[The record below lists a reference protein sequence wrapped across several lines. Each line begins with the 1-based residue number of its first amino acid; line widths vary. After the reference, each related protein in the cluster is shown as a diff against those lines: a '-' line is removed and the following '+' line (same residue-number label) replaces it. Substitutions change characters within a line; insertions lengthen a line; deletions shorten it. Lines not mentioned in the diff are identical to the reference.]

1 MTDLDA
7 QRIRDAFDQDLAGY
21 RAPSDFLE
29 RVHAGG
35 LQRARRRRV
44 RRAACAAVV
53 ACIAAGAVALIAP
66 LAGTGRTGASH
77 PGTGRARP
85 GAASRAR
92 LPSSASVAKAMLAT
106 FAADADDILYST
118 EVDTNKGPVVDTYR
132 DWIWPA
138 QPQPGQLTSWR
149 NVYTGRT
156 PLLSSPLRLVEDD
169 GLVYQTPANPNAPV
183 RGGVLTQVCFF
194 SPGGCGFGGD
204 ADTPA
209 GTWSHVTLR
218 NQSLA
223 VSSNVGEGSPFY
235 PPALAQAIVDGQWQ
249 IVRRTQIDGQPT
261 LVLSETRAG
270 HIYPRPF
277 LLWVSARTYLPLK
290 FAASGGGV
298 TSSGIF
304 AYLPPTRA
312 NRKLLQV
319 PIPRGYPR
327 SNPLKS

>member
-7 QRIRDAFDQDLAGY
+7 QRIRDAFEQDLAGY
-21 RAPSDFLE
+21 RAPPDFVE

-35 LQRARRRRV
+35 LRRARRRRV
-44 RRAACAAVV
+44 RRATCAVAACVM
-53 ACIAAGAVALIAP
+53 AGAVALIAP
-66 LAGTGRTGASH
+66 QAGTGRTGAGH
-77 PGTGRARP
+77 PGTGRGRA
-85 GAASRAR
+85 GAASRVR
-92 LPSSASVAKAMLAT
+92 LPSSASVGKAMLAT
-106 FAADADDILYST
+106 FDADADDILYST

-138 QPQPGQLTSWR
+138 QPLAGQRTLWR
-149 NVYTGRT
+149 QVYTGRT
-156 PLLSSPLRLVEDD
+156 PLLSSPLRLIEDD
-169 GLVYQTPANPNAPV
+169 GLVYQTPANPNAPD
-183 RGGVLTQVCFF
+183 RGGVLTEVCFF
-194 SPGGCGFGGD
+194 SPGGCGFGND

-209 GTWSHVTLR
+209 GTWSQVTLR
-218 NQSLA
+218 NQSLS

-235 PPALAQAIVDGQWQ
+235 PPALAQAIVDGQWR
-249 IVRRTQIDGQPT
+249 IVRRTQVDGQPA
-261 LVLSETRAG
+261 LVLSETSAG

-277 LLWVSARTYLPLK
+277 LLWISARSYLPLK
-290 FAASGGGV
+290 YAARGDGI

-312 NRKLLQV
+312 NMRLLQV